1 MGESSFLPDR
11 PSPGGARSP
20 RYNPEELMGLRF
32 HIVFANAQSSSG
44 KVACNRDLRPLQSVV
59 SVRFTL
65 AEERDS
71 QAVPGSA
78 PRRGGGG
85 GARAGRPG
93 GGVSLLRPAFR
104 IGRPTFG

>member
-32 HIVFANAQSSSG
+32 HIVFANAQSSNG

-71 QAVPGSA
+71 QAVPVSA
-78 PRRGGGG
+78 PRRA
-85 GARAGRPG
+85 GAWGTGLAPTCGAIACRRRP
-93 GGVSLLRPAFR
+93 SRC
-104 IGRPTFG
+104 